1 MNQDEFLTY
10 QFRCSGLAHLMV
22 KSRSKTELLSET
34 TKTYLRDIY
43 IQEVFGRHKPQIVNG
58 AMQKGTM
65 VESDSMDVLKAATGL
80 TYFKNSKHLNNDF
93 IKGTP
98 DIIAQDNLVID
109 IKSNWD
115 LWTFAATD
123 EKKATD
129 TYYYQVLG
137 YMWLTGK
144 TKGKLAFCLT
154 NTPEEIMY
162 KETQKLAYSMDQAE
176 AEDIIRKNHTFDD
189 VPMKLRV
196 KQFDFDYSE
205 QDVEMLKNQIIL
217 AREYLRGMHL

>member
-1 MNQDEFLTY
+1 MNEFDFLTY
-10 QFRCSGLAHLMV
+10 QFRCSGLAHLMI
-22 KSRSKTELLSET
+22 KPRSKIEVLSES

-43 IQEVFGRHKPQIVNG
+43 IQEVFGRHHPQIVNG

-80 TYFKNSKHLNNDF
+80 TYFKNNKHLNNDF

-129 TYYYQVLG
+129 SYYYQVLG

-162 KETQKLAYSMDQAE
+162 KETQKLAWSMDQAE

-189 VPMKLRV
+189 VPAELRV

-217 AREYLRGMHL
+217 AREYLQGMHL